1 MDLISIPSRTQTLKT
16 FKDGGGQIAA
26 VLPIHY
32 SRSLLRAFNILP
44 VEVWGP
50 PRVASGQAAAHLQ
63 TYVCSIC
70 HNVLSFLQQGGLDV
84 ADLIIVPHAC
94 DSLQGLGSVLLDYIK
109 PTQPVIPVYIPRDK
123 RQSDLEFL
131 AAEFK
136 AIYEQL
142 VEITGREPGEVDL
155 SASIDREE
163 KADDYLLKLH
173 QRNRFIPLTNADIYQ
188 IIRSRE
194 YLPAEEFI
202 RIADG
207 ALAQQQETIRSGIPI
222 LIEGIVPEPMDI
234 LETLTELGAA
244 VVGDDLA
251 SSGRRV
257 YPRSNRGNPFE
268 RMAER
273 ILQAPPDPTR
283 GSPLSERLD
292 YLLNMA
298 QRTGAK
304 GVVFY
309 IVKFCEPELFD
320 IPILRQE
327 LKAFGLAT
335 IAIEVDLN
343 TRLSQQIRTRLGAF
357 LEMIQ

>member
-1 MDLISIPSRTQTLKT
+1 MEFVSIPSRTQTIKT
-16 FKDGGGQIAA
+16 FKEGGGQIAA

-32 SRSLLRAFNILP
+32 SRSLFRAFNILP

-50 PRVASGQAAAHLQ
+50 PQVASGQAAAHLQ

-70 HNVLSFLQQGGLDV
+70 HNALSFLQQGGLDV
-84 ADLIIVPHAC
+84 ADLIVVPHAC
-94 DSLQGLGSVLLDYIK
+94 DSLQGLGSVLLDYVK
-109 PTQPVIPVYIPRDK
+109 PAKPVIPIYIPRDK

-142 VEITGREPGEVDL
+142 VEITGHQPGEADL
-155 SASIDREE
+155 STSIDREE
-163 KADDYLLKLH
+163 KADDTLLKLH
-173 QRNRFIPLTNADIYQ
+173 QNNRYLPLTNADIYQ

-194 YLPAEEFI
+194 YLPAEDFI
-202 RIADG
+202 RIAEG
-207 ALAQQQETIRSGIPI
+207 VLAQSQEAIRPGIPV

-234 LETLTELGAA
+234 FETLTELGAT

-257 YPRSNRGNPFE
+257 YPRSNRRNPFK

-283 GSPLSERLD
+283 GSSLSERLD
-292 YLLNMA
+292 YLLDMA
-298 QRTGAK
+298 QRTEAK
-304 GVVFY
+304 GVVFH
-309 IVKFCEPELFD
+309 IIKFCEPELFD

-327 LKAFGLAT
+327 LATSGLAT

-357 LEMIQ
+357 LELIQ